1 MDRSIRLLRQISL
14 NIIRILNTKLRVL
27 KSGLSYIINICF
39 IIPALKNDYIKSIGQ
54 SLKRF
59 SGGMVIEKRFS
70 RLSISSKQPSP
81 NASCNKSR
89 LISPTFLAVL
99 HQISMNDPI
108 SAKILGLNQI
118 HLIDYENHIEQCACC
133 DECTLANEEKSQ
145 RPDRFKTAM
154 MILRQRNPFRMS
166 KSIDC
171 IIR

>member
-1 MDRSIRLLRQISL
+1 MDLSIKVLRQIRL
-14 NIIRILNTKLRVL
+14 NIIPMLNAKLEFI
-27 KSGLSYIINICF
+27 KSGLSYIISICF
-39 IIPALKNDYIKSIGQ
+39 LIPALNTDYIKSIGQ

-70 RLSISSKQPSP
+70 RLSISSKQPSQ
-81 NASCNKSR
+81 NANYNKDQ
-89 LISPTFLAVL
+89 LVSPTFLAVL

>member
-14 NIIRILNTKLRVL
+14 NIIPILNTKLRVL

-70 RLSISSKQPSP
+70 RLSISSKQPPP
-81 NASCNKSR
+81 NANCNKAPLVS
-89 LISPTFLAVL
+89 STFLAVL
-99 HQISMNDPI
+99 HQISINDPI

-118 HLIDYENHIEQCACC
+118 HLIDYENHIEQCNCC
-133 DECTLANEEKSQ
+133 DECKLANEEKSQ

>member
-1 MDRSIRLLRQISL
+1 MDLSIRLLKQISL
-14 NIIRILNTKLRVL
+14 NIIPILNAKLEVL

-39 IIPALKNDYIKSIGQ
+39 IIPALKTDYIKSIGQ
-54 SLKRF
+54 SIKRF
-59 SGGMVIEKRFS
+59 SGGIVIEKRFS
-70 RLSISSKQPSP
+70 RLSVSSKQTSP
-81 NASCNKSR
+81 NANCNR
-89 LISPTFLAVL
+89 NHLVSPKFLAIL
-99 HQISMNDPI
+99 HQISINDPI

-133 DECTLANEEKSQ
+133 DDCTLANEEKSQ